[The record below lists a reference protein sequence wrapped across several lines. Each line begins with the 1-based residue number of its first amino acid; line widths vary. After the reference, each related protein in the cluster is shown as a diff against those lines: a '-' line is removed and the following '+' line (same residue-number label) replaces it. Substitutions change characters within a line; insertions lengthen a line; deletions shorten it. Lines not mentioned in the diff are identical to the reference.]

1 MNRISK
7 DFEQLLFP
15 FKGHKAITVVNVTC
29 QTSETSHLFMLYKQI
44 QVVWYTN
51 YSVLTNN
58 LSNICAEISK
68 TGFILWMSST
78 VNVKW
83 LQEFGKKNRK

>member
-44 QVVWYTN
+44 QVV
-51 YSVLTNN
+51 
-58 LSNICAEISK
+58 
-68 TGFILWMSST
+68 
-78 VNVKW
+78 
-83 LQEFGKKNRK
+83 